1 MVHFG
6 GTIKRSD
13 QLALN
18 KMIFRST
25 RGKAYV
31 HFFDINV
38 IAEDLAITGNFDHK
52 VFIVVFEEG
61 FFMREKVRRIC
72 SSVCDNFF
80 EIHRSTVA
88 S

>member
-1 MVHFG
+1 M
-6 GTIKRSD
+6 
-13 QLALN
+13 ALN

-31 HFFDINV
+31 HFFDLNV
-38 IAEDLAITGNFDHK
+38 TSEDATIFGNFDHV

-61 FFMREKVRRIC
+61 LFMREKVKRIC
-72 SSVCDNFF
+72 NSLCDNFF
-80 EIHRSTVA
+80 EIQRNMVA